1 MQVVT
6 IILFT
11 ALILGFFFLFLLPGR
26 WWPRRSPV
34 ERERA
39 PHYRPNDDDDEPPV
53 PPGSTMS
60 LN

>member
-1 MQVVT
+1 MQVAT

-11 ALILGFFFLFLLPGR
+11 ALVLGFCFLFLLPGR
-26 WWPRRSPV
+26 WWPRRP
-34 ERERA
+34 R
-39 PHYRPNDDDDEPPV
+39 DDDDNPPA